1 MARRLPHRFSLLTFG
16 VAGNPNENIS
26 REACCG
32 FAATIHRGYQNAG
45 SGRFVSG
52 TRGSPVSRRNVIRR
66 EPLKFWRSSVNT
78 EPALDPAFLRCV
90 HVPLPQPLRSP
101 AAHTSTRRSPIYLRM
116 DGKGLRTKLPDHNG
130 GATRPVGHGKPRDP
144 RLRSEFCT
152 PAFACSI
159 QGACGSPPRLPIHK
173 RRPLGHSVSSI
184 R

>member
-78 EPALDPAFLRCV
+78 EPALDPAFLRLRACALT
-90 HVPLPQPLRSP
+90 PTTALPCG
-101 AAHTSTRRSPIYLRM
+101 AHLDKTVT
-116 DGKGLRTKLPDHNG
+116 
-130 GATRPVGHGKPRDP
+130 
-144 RLRSEFCT
+144 
-152 PAFACSI
+152 
-159 QGACGSPPRLPIHK
+159 
-173 RRPLGHSVSSI
+173 
-184 R
+184 